1 MSKNNELQKKYE
13 CLTKILSDMES
24 VIVAY
29 SGGIDSTFLLKAAY
43 DCLGD
48 HAVGVTAVSPSIPE
62 SEIED
67 TKSLAS
73 HIGVR
78 HVLLESHEMDDLMY
92 TENTENR
99 CYFCKTNAYD
109 EIFKF
114 SEKENFHFV
123 LDGNNA
129 DDLNDYRPGRK
140 AAIEKGVRSP
150 LQEAGLTKSE
160 LRQLAKTLG
169 LPNWNKPA
177 AACLSSR
184 IPYGSSVTVEKLS
197 QIELAEKKL
206 KELGFEQLR
215 VRHHD
220 QVARIEVEQKDFHS
234 IVENRENIVESFK
247 QLGYK
252 YITLD
257 LFGFRSGSMNETMN
271 IDG

>member
-1 MSKNNELQKKYE
+1 MSTNNTLQKKYD
-13 CLTKILSDMES
+13 CLNKILNDMES

-29 SGGIDSTFLLKAAY
+29 SGGIDSTFLLKVAY
-43 DCLGD
+43 DCLGKN
-48 HAVGVTAVSPSIPE
+48 AVGITAVSPSIPK
-62 SEIED
+62 SEIEEA
-67 TKSLAS
+67 KSLAS
-73 HIGVR
+73 HIGAR

-140 AAIEKGVRSP
+140 AALDKGVRSP
-150 LQEAGLTKSE
+150 LQEAEITKSE
-160 LRQLAKTLG
+160 IRELAKTLG
-169 LPNWNKPA
+169 LPNWDKPA

-197 QIELAEKKL
+197 QIEQAEKKL
-206 KELGFEQLR
+206 KDLGFEQLR

-220 QVARIEVEQKDFHS
+220 QVARIEVEQKDFHT
-234 IVENRENIVESFK
+234 VLEKREKIVESFK
-247 QLGYK
+247 LLGYN
-252 YITLD
+252 YVTLD
-257 LFGFRSGSMNETMN
+257 LFGFRSGSMNETMTL
-271 IDG
+271 DG